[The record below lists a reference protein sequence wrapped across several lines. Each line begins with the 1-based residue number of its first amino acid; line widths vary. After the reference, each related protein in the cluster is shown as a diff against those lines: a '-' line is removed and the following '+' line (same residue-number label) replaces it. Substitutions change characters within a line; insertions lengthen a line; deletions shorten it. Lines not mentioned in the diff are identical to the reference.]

1 MLLDRFNMSEKFK
14 QKCEEEYQRAKE
26 KYHSFYE
33 KTVLASRRNSL
44 RESKYSGAQ
53 PDEAKCNIF
62 IS

>member
-1 MLLDRFNMSEKFK
+1 MSEKFK

-33 KTVLASRRNSL
+33 NTILASRRNSL
-44 RESKYSGAQ
+44 LESKYSSTQRPAVS
-53 PDEAKCNIF
+53 DEGKCDIF